1 MNFKKR
7 WCTSTITSNDGY
19 AVTFRGRSQ
28 IIYQEAALR
37 VFIDAERTHLKRYG
51 WVFSKRDMFLHGG
64 KRLDDTKLQKK
75 IADRI
80 AAVCEH
86 LELDAL
92 ID

>member
-7 WCTSTITSNDGY
+7 WCTSTITSGDGY

-37 VFIDAERTHLKRYG
+37 VFVEAERIHRKRYG
-51 WVFSKRDMFLHGG
+51 WAFSRHDMFLHGG
-64 KRLDDTKLQKK
+64 KSLEDTKLQQK

-86 LELDAL
+86 LEIDAL